1 VHQFDITRKIS
12 SERLKRFALS
22 NNAQLRIQQ
31 EKKIDEMLDELVLK
45 HNVRIREPNQ
55 DAGDTARKEQ
65 EEENNRLRNVKSLA
79 NLSIPLDQYLLYLVF
94 SKKAKREVRDLA
106 VEVLIENF
114 NQRNILLKEVAKVE
128 LLISDV
134 DIDEYRE
141 I

>member
-1 VHQFDITRKIS
+1 MHQFDITRKIAS
-12 SERLKRFALS
+12 DRLKRFALS
-22 NNAQLRIQQ
+22 NNPQLRIQQ

>member
-1 VHQFDITRKIS
+1 VHQFDITRKIAS
-12 SERLKRFALS
+12 DRLKRFALS
-22 NNAQLRIQQ
+22 NNPQLRIQQ